1 MTLFKRILICFILL
15 ISGQSAIAASGQ
27 DSILNFSDDQR
38 ILRMEKG
45 IFLFRDPG
53 CMLSFDKI
61 LKKKFNYLDQAVPN
75 IGITS
80 DRVWIRFTVQNT
92 SKSKDLMLVVAQPAL
107 DSLVLYQ
114 QEKNGFTESV
124 HLGKYKKFSDRLVLN
139 ANYLFPVS
147 IPLGG
152 QKTFYVQV
160 SSTDQ
165 IQLPVYLGT
174 SRSILVDDN
183 NRNILFGLYAGIILI
198 MILYNLFISF
208 TVKDSSYLFYI
219 IYIFF
224 VGLTQATFQ
233 GYAFKYLWP
242 GSPWL
247 AINSS
252 VLVPFFS
259 GITTA
264 LFLIRFLQTKKN
276 TPVLHNGIL
285 FFIGLYIITL
295 SVWFSGYHT
304 QSIKSLQTLALLGS
318 LYFLFVANAIRRKG
332 SRPALFFLIAYTIF
346 LLAVVIF
353 VLRNFNVVPY
363 NMFTSYILEIGSVIQ
378 ITLLSFALADKINI
392 YRKDK
397 EQSQEQALQIS
408 KENERLIREQNIE
421 LETQVNIRTEEL
433 QKSNYAL
440 NDTLKDLKEAQS
452 QLVDAEKMAGLG
464 QLTAGIAHEIN
475 NPINFVTSNIKPLRM
490 DINDLYDVIAKYE
503 QIDPEKDIALQ
514 LDEVAG
520 FKRQIDLEY
529 IKTEINSLL
538 SGIGD
543 GANRTAEIIRSL
555 KNFSRLDE
563 SDTKPVDINEGLES
577 TLILLRSTIPE
588 NIEVIKDLHT
598 LPQVECLPGKIN
610 QVFMNLIT
618 NAIQAIK
625 MKKDSP
631 RKEQLCI
638 TTKDMGDSV
647 QISIR
652 DTGPGMTEEIKQK
665 IFEPFFTTKEVGE
678 GTGLGLSIVFSII
691 EKHKGNIEVITS
703 VNSGSEFIITL
714 PVNIV

>member
-15 ISGQSAIAASGQ
+15 ISGQSAIASSGQ

-53 CMLSFDKI
+53 CMLSFDKV

-353 VLRNFNVVPY
+353 VLRNFNLVPF

-520 FKRQIDLEY
+520 FKRQIDFEY

-588 NIEVIKDLHT
+588 NIEVVKDLHT

-625 MKKDSP
+625 TKKDTSN
-631 RKEQLCI
+631 KEQLCI
-638 TTKDMGDSV
+638 STKDMGDSV

-703 VNSGSEFIITL
+703 VNSGTEFIITL

>member
-53 CMLSFDKI
+53 CMLSFDKV

-295 SVWFSGYHT
+295 AVWFSGYHT

-353 VLRNFNVVPY
+353 VLRNFNLVPY

-588 NIEVIKDLHT
+588 NIEVVKDLHT

-625 MKKDSP
+625 TKKDTSN
-631 RKEQLCI
+631 KEQLCI

-703 VNSGSEFIITL
+703 VNSGTEFIITL

>member
-1 MTLFKRILICFILL
+1 MILFKKLLICCLL
-15 ISGQSAIAASGQ
+15 LLAVQTAFGHVMQ
-27 DSILNFSDDQR
+27 DSIMSYADDQK
-38 ILRMEKG
+38 ILKMEEG
-45 IFLFRDPG
+45 LYILRDPG
-53 CMLSFDKI
+53 SKFD
-61 LKKKFNYLDQAVPN
+61 FNTARQKEFTHLDQKVPN
-75 IGITS
+75 LGITT
-80 DRVWIRFTVQNT
+80 DRIWIRFTIRNE
-92 SKSKDLMLVVAQPAL
+92 SKTKDLTLSVAQPLL

-114 QEKNGFTESV
+114 VGEDGLIVSPQ
-124 HLGKYKKFSDRLVLN
+124 LGKYKPFKERLIHNV
-139 ANYLFPVS
+139 NYLFPVS
-147 IPLGG
+147 IPLGH
-152 QKTFYVQV
+152 QKTFYAQI

-165 IQLPVYLGT
+165 LQLPIYLST
-174 SRSILVDDN
+174 ARNLLVDDN
-183 NRNILFGLYAGIILI
+183 NRNILFGIYVGIIAI

-224 VGLTQATFQ
+224 VGLTQATLQ
-233 GYAFKYLWP
+233 GFGFKYLWP

-247 AINSS
+247 SVNSS
-252 VLVPFFS
+252 VLVPFLS

-264 LFLIRFLQTKKN
+264 FFLIRFLQTKKN
-276 TPVLHNGIL
+276 TPKLHIGIWL
-285 FFIGLYIITL
+285 FMGMYLLTL
-295 SVWFSGYHT
+295 ILWFSGHHAKGI
-304 QSIKSLQTLALLGS
+304 QLLQTLALLGS
-318 LYFLFVANAIRRKG
+318 LYFLYVANVIRKQG
-332 SRPALFFLIAYTIF
+332 SRPALYFLVAYTIF
-346 LLAVVIF
+346 LLSVVIF
-353 VLRNFNVVPY
+353 VLRNFNLVPY
-363 NMFTSYILEIGSVIQ
+363 NLLTSYILEIGSVIQ

-397 EQSQEQALQIS
+397 EQSQLQALKIS

-433 QKSNYAL
+433 VKSNSAL
-440 NDTLKDLKEAQS
+440 NTTLSDLKEAQS

-490 DINDLYDVIAKYE
+490 DIEDLYEVIAKYE
-503 QIDPEKDIALQ
+503 SIDPAQDISLQ
-514 LDEVAG
+514 LNSVAA
-520 FKRQIDLEY
+520 FKKQIDLEY

-563 SDTKPVDINEGLES
+563 SDTKPVDLNEGLES
-577 TLILLRSTIPE
+577 TLVLLRSTIPE
-588 NIEVIKDLHT
+588 NIEVIKDLQV
-598 LPQVECLPGKIN
+598 LQPVECLPGKIN

-625 MKKDSP
+625 MKNQRDQ
-631 RKEQLCI
+631 KEQIYI
-638 TTKDMGDSV
+638 TTRDRQDTV
-647 QISIR
+647 EISIR
-652 DTGPGMTEEIKQK
+652 DTGPGMPEEIKQR

-691 EKHKGNIEVITS
+691 EKHKGNIEVITT
-703 VNSGSEFIITL
+703 VGSGTEFIITL
-714 PVNIV
+714 PVNLV

>member
-1 MTLFKRILICFILL
+1 MTLFRKILICFILL
-15 ISGQSAIAASGQ
+15 ISGQSVIAASGQ

-53 CMLSFDKI
+53 CMLSFDKV
-61 LKKKFNYLDQAVPN
+61 LKKKFNYLPQAVPN

-80 DRVWIRFTVQNT
+80 DRVWIRFTVRNT
-92 SKSKDLMLVVAQPAL
+92 SKSKDLMLVIAQPVL

-147 IPLGG
+147 IPLRG

-198 MILYNLFISF
+198 MIFYNLFISF

-625 MKKDSP
+625 MKKDAS

-703 VNSGSEFIITL
+703 VNSGTEFIITL

>member
-1 MTLFKRILICFILL
+1 MILFKRILICFILL

-38 ILRMEKG
+38 ILRMESG

-53 CMLSFDKI
+53 CMLSFEKV
-61 LKKKFNYLDQAVPN
+61 LKKKFSYLDQAVPN

-80 DRVWIRFTVQNT
+80 DRIWIRFTVQNT
-92 SKSKDLMLVVAQPAL
+92 SKSKDLMLVIAQPAL

-147 IPLGG
+147 IPLGT

-183 NRNILFGLYAGIILI
+183 NRSILFGLYAGIILI
-198 MILYNLFISF
+198 MIFYNLFISF

-276 TPVLHNGIL
+276 TPGLHNGIL
-285 FFIGLYIITL
+285 FFIGLYVITL
-295 SVWFSGYHT
+295 TAWFSGYHT

-353 VLRNFNVVPY
+353 VLRNFNLVPY

-392 YRKDK
+392 YRQDK

-433 QKSNYAL
+433 QKANYTL

-503 QIDPEKDIALQ
+503 QIDPEKDIAIQ

-577 TLILLRSTIPE
+577 TLILLRSTIPD
-588 NIEVIKDLHT
+588 NIEVVKDLHA

-625 MKKDSP
+625 MKKDNP
-631 RKEQLCI
+631 GKEQLCI

-691 EKHKGNIEVITS
+691 EKHKGNIEVNTT
-703 VNSGSEFIITL
+703 VNSGTEFIITL